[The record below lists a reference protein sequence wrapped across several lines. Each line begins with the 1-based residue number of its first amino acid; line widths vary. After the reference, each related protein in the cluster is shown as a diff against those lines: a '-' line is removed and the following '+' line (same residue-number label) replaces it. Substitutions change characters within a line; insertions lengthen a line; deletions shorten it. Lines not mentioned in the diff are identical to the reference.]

1 MIVTLECALTVLI
14 LLSFQKLHEH
24 VVISNSSREKRR
36 SGNGADF
43 EWVVNETL

>member
-1 MIVTLECALTVLI
+1 MIVPLECALTVLI

-24 VVISNSSREKRR
+24 VAISSREKWK

-43 EWVVNETL
+43 ERVVNETL